1 MYGYQSNTLRCA
13 IRPHRHHYAL
23 HVLTLLLLRPT
34 CAPACFRVSPAL
46 SPLLLSHSL
55 QTGTTRTTY
64 HPPRTTHYS
73 HSLVLGKVEGK
84 GDNWHGHVTA
94 VTIAPEYRRLGLA
107 KRLMDSL
114 EHVSENM

>member
-1 MYGYQSNTLRCA
+1 MGINRTHCVVPFVPIATTMPSMSLLYCCFVQPV
-13 IRPHRHHYAL
+13 RPR
-23 HVLTLLLLRPT
+23 VS
-34 CAPACFRVSPAL
+34 VSPAL